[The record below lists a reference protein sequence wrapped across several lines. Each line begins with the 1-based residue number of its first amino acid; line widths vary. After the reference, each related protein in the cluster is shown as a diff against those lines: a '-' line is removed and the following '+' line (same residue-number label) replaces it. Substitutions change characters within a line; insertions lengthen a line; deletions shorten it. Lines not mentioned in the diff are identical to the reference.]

1 MFTTSYYLF
10 RFDFGRAQK
19 MRGDINMLYE
29 IGWNAHDLTSLI
41 IVFCFMPLLFIF
53 CLVQFKCKTN
63 SDVNKASSLRNMSGS
78 KSQTKF
84 VISIVLI
91 LLMLLALSP
100 SLPLIK
106 KYNIIKNYKNGQYS
120 VLNNAAIYFIGNS
133 MTLENESEQVVIY
146 RDQADEKLYDLL
158 KANTYENG
166 RYTIFLLPAS
176 PDVWYMRDTVILRID
191 LQQ

>member
-1 MFTTSYYLF
+1 
-10 RFDFGRAQK
+10 
-19 MRGDINMLYE
+19 MRGDVTMLYE
-29 IGWNAHDLTSLI
+29 INWNAHDLTSLI
-41 IVFCFMPLLFIF
+41 IVFCFLPLIF
-53 CLVQFKCKTN
+53 FFWLVQLKYKTN

-120 VLNNAAIYFIGNS
+120 VLNNAAIYFTGNS
-133 MTLENESEQVVIY
+133 MTLENESERVVIY
-146 RDQADEKLYDLL
+146 RDQTDEELYDLL
-158 KANTYENG
+158 KANTYENE
-166 RYTIFLLPAS
+166 RYTVILLPVS
-176 PDVWYMRDTVILRID
+176 SDMWYMQDTEILRID
-191 LQQ
+191 VQQ